1 MGGLLSKTFV
11 KLVSDIT
18 KRTDSRIVLALD
30 PPFNPYSVK
39 NPEERLKER
48 LNTAARVKNLLA
60 ELNGLV
66 SGVKIGLPLIFGLG
80 LDLVE
85 DIINTYRKSYFFICD
100 PKMADIGHINS
111 LEAAQLFDVGFDAL
125 IVHAAIGIK
134 GGIDEVVSLA
144 EEMDKGVLGLC
155 AMSHPGASEHLNK
168 HYNEL
173 LEIAAK
179 AGVDGFVVPATY
191 PHLITSTKN
200 AYPSSI
206 IFSPGVGTQGAS
218 FGSALAAG
226 ADYEIIGRSIAQA
239 PSPAARAKE
248 ILKEIKETGIDIQKI
263 AIALAKHRCV
273 MVGEFKL
280 TSGLMSPYYID
291 LRATPSHQDLFDLIT
306 SAYVAELKSLGLSF
320 DRIAGVA
327 TAGVPIGALV
337 AYKLNKPFLYIRR
350 EERTHGTK
358 SLIEGVINPGESI
371 LIVDD
376 AITTG
381 GSLLKAI
388 EAIRERG
395 GKVEYAMVLVDREQG
410 GAQNLAKR
418 GVKLISLMTASRLM
432 QELYLKGFISKEDY
446 EKVINYIKE
455 SKNVQSL

>member
-1 MGGLLSKTFV
+1 MSKTFV

-30 PPFNPYSVK
+30 PPFNPYSLK
-39 NPEERLKER
+39 NPEERQRER
-48 LNTAARVKNLLA
+48 LNTAARVKKLLT
-60 ELNGLV
+60 ELDGLV
-66 SGVKIGLPLIFGLG
+66 SGVKIGLPLVFGLG

-85 DIINTYRKSYFFICD
+85 DIINTHRKSYFFICD
-100 PKMADIGHINS
+100 PKMADIGYING
-111 LEAAQLFDVGFDAL
+111 LEAAQLYEIGFDAL
-125 IVHAAIGIK
+125 IIHAAIGIK

-263 AIALAKHRCV
+263 ALALAKHNCV

-358 SLIEGVINPGESI
+358 SLIEGVINPGESV

-446 EKVINYIKE
+446 EKVIKYIKE
-455 SKNVQSL
+455 SKNVQKL

>member
-1 MGGLLSKTFV
+1 MSKTFV

-18 KRTDSRIVLALD
+18 RKTDARIVLALD
-30 PPFNPYSVK
+30 PPFNPYSLK
-39 NPEERLKER
+39 NPEERQRER
-48 LNTAARVKNLLA
+48 LNTAARVNKVLT
-60 ELNGLV
+60 ELDGLI

-85 DIINTYRKSYFFICD
+85 NIISTHRKSYFFICD
-100 PKMADIGHINS
+100 PKMADIGHING
-111 LEAAQLFDVGFDAL
+111 LEAAQLYEVGFDAL
-125 IVHAAIGIK
+125 IIHAMIGIK
-134 GGIDEVVSLA
+134 GGIDEVVGLA

-200 AYPSSI
+200 AYPSSV

-239 PSPAARAKE
+239 SSPATRARE
-248 ILKEIKETGIDIQKI
+248 ILKEIKETGVDIQKI
-263 AIALAKHRCV
+263 ALALAKHNCV

-306 SAYVAELKSLGLSF
+306 SAYVAELKSLGLTF

-350 EERTHGTK
+350 EERNHGTK
-358 SLIEGVINPGESI
+358 SLIEGVINPGESV

-376 AITTG
+376 AVTTG

-395 GKVEYAMVLVDREQG
+395 GRVEYAMVLVDREQG
-410 GAQNLAKR
+410 GAQNLVKR
-418 GVKLISLMTASRLM
+418 GVKLISLMTSSRLIH
-432 QELYLKGFISKEDY
+432 ELYLKGFIGREDY
-446 EKVINYIKE
+446 EKVIKYIGE
-455 SKNVQSL
+455 NKNVQNL

>member
-1 MGGLLSKTFV
+1 MSKTFV
-11 KLVSDIT
+11 KLVSEIT

-30 PPFNPYSVK
+30 PPFNPYSLK
-39 NPEERLKER
+39 PHKGRMKER
-48 LNTAARVKNLLA
+48 LNVSARIQDLLA
-60 ELNGLV
+60 ELDGLV

-85 DIINTYRKSYFFICD
+85 DIINSSRKNYFFICD

-125 IVHAAIGIK
+125 IIHAAIGIK
-134 GGIDEVVSLA
+134 GGLDEVVNLA
-144 EEMDKGVLGLC
+144 DEIEKGVLGLC
-155 AMSHPGASEHLNK
+155 AMSHPGANEHLNK
-168 HYNEL
+168 HYDEL
-173 LEIAAK
+173 LAIAAT

-191 PHLITSTKN
+191 PNLITSTKN
-200 AYPSSI
+200 TYPSSI
-206 IFSPGVGTQGAS
+206 IFSPGVGTQGAD

-226 ADYEIIGRSIAQA
+226 ADLEIIGRSIAQA
-239 PSPAARAKE
+239 PSPATKARE
-248 ILKEIKETGIDIQKI
+248 ILKEVRDMKVDLQKI
-263 AIALAKHRCV
+263 ALTLAKYRCV

-291 LRATPSHQDLFDLIT
+291 LRATPSHQELFDLIT
-306 SAYVAELKSLGLSF
+306 SAYVAELKALGVSF

-337 AYKLNKPFLYIRR
+337 AYKLKKPFLYIRGDK
-350 EERTHGTK
+350 RTHGTK

-376 AITTG
+376 AATTG

-388 EAIRERG
+388 ETIRERG
-395 GKVEYAMVLVDREQG
+395 GKVDYAMVLVDREQG
-410 GAQNLAKR
+410 GVQNLAKE
-418 GVKLISLMTASRLM
+418 GVKLLALMTSSRLI
-432 QELYLKGFISKEDY
+432 QELYLKNFINKDDY
-446 EKVINYIKE
+446 EKVIKYIE
-455 SKNVQSL
+455 EGKNVKEI

>member
-1 MGGLLSKTFV
+1 MSKTFL
-11 KLVSDIT
+11 KLVADIT

-30 PPFNPYSVK
+30 PPFNPYSLK
-39 NPEERLKER
+39 KLEERQRER
-48 LNTAARVKNLLA
+48 LNTANRVKSLLA
-60 ELNGLV
+60 ELDGLV

-85 DIINTYRKSYFFICD
+85 EIINASRKSYFFICD
-100 PKMADIGHINS
+100 PKMADIGHING

-125 IVHAAIGIK
+125 IIHAAVGIK

-168 HYNEL
+168 HFNEL
-173 LEIAAK
+173 LEIAAR

-191 PHLITSTKN
+191 PHLITSAKN

-206 IFSPGVGTQGAS
+206 IFAPGVGTQGAS

-226 ADYEIIGRSIAQA
+226 ADYEIIGRSISQA
-239 PSPAARAKE
+239 PSPAARARE
-248 ILKEIKETGIDIQKI
+248 ILREIKETGVSIQKI
-263 AIALAKHRCV
+263 ALALAKHHCV

-291 LRATPSHQDLFDLIT
+291 LRATPSHQELFDLIT

-337 AYKLNKPFLYIRR
+337 AYKLQKPFLYIRR

-358 SLIEGVINPGESI
+358 SLIEGVINPGDTV

-376 AITTG
+376 AVTTG

-395 GKVEYAMVLVDREQG
+395 GRVEYAMVLVDREQG
-410 GAQNLAKR
+410 GAQNLAQK

-432 QELYLKGFISKEDY
+432 QELYRHGFISKEDY
-446 EKVINYIKE
+446 EKVIRYIQE
-455 SKNVQSL
+455 SKGAQAP

>member
-1 MGGLLSKTFV
+1 MSKTFV
-11 KLVSDIT
+11 KLVADIT

-30 PPFNPYSVK
+30 PPINPYALK
-39 NPEERLKER
+39 NPEERLRER
-48 LNTAARVKNLLA
+48 LNTAARIKNLLA
-60 ELNGLV
+60 ELDGLV

-85 DIINTYRKSYFFICD
+85 EIISTHRKSYFFICD
-100 PKMADIGHINS
+100 PKMADIGHINR

-125 IVHAAIGIK
+125 IIHAAVGIK

-155 AMSHPGASEHLNK
+155 AMSHPGAGEHLNK

-200 AYPSSI
+200 AYPSTI

-226 ADYEIIGRSIAQA
+226 ADYEIIGRSIVQD
-239 PSPAARAKE
+239 PFPAVRARE
-248 ILKEIKETGIDIQKI
+248 ILKEIKETGIDVQKI
-263 AIALAKHRCV
+263 ALALAKHRCV

-306 SAYVAELKSLGLSF
+306 SAYVAELKSRGISF

-376 AITTG
+376 AVTTG

-388 EAIRERG
+388 EAIQERG
-395 GKVEYAMVLVDREQG
+395 GRVEYAMVLVDREQG
-410 GAQNLAKR
+410 GAQNLAKK
-418 GVKLISLMTASRLM
+418 GVKLISLMTASRLI
-432 QELYLKGFISKEDY
+432 QELYLKGFISREDY
-446 EKVINYIKE
+446 ERVIKYIQE
-455 SKNVQSL
+455 SKNIQS